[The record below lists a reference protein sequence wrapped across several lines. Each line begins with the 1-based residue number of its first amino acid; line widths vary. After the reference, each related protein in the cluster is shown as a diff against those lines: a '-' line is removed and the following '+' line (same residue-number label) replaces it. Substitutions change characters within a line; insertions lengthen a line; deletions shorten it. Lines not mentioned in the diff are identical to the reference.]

1 MKKIGF
7 ILLFLISL
15 LTQAQ
20 EVNWVTFKELPLLI
34 NQEAKPIMVF
44 IHTDWCKYCLMQ
56 EQNTFSDSAVVSNL
70 NENYYC
76 VKLNAET
83 EETISFL
90 NRDYNFNGNQNELSW
105 VLGAENNQL
114 SFPTTVVLSSQFQ
127 ITNRWVGYLSKEV
140 ILGDKL

>member
-7 ILLFLISL
+7 ISLFLMSI

-20 EVNWVTFKELPLLI
+20 KVNWVTFEELSSLTK
-34 NQEAKPIMVF
+34 QKAKPIMVF

-56 EQNTFSDSAVVSNL
+56 EQSTFSDSAVVSNL
-70 NENYYC
+70 NDNYYC

-83 EETISFL
+83 EETILFL
-90 NRDYNFNGNQNELSW
+90 NRDYNFNGSQNELSW

-114 SFPTTVVLSSQFQ
+114 LFPTTVVLSPQFQ
-127 ITNRWVGYLSKEV
+127 ITNRWVGHLSKQV
-140 ILGDKL
+140 LLGN

>member
-90 NRDYNFNGNQNELSW
+90 NRDYNFNENQNELSW

>member
-1 MKKIGF
+1 M
-7 ILLFLISL
+7 FLISL

-20 EVNWVTFKELPLLI
+20 EVNWVTFEELPLLTK
-34 NQEAKPIMVF
+34 QEAKPILVF

-70 NENYYC
+70 NEHYYC

-114 SFPTTVVLSSQFQ
+114 SFPTTVVLSPQFQ
-127 ITNRWVGYLSKEV
+127 IANRWVGYLSKEATFN
-140 ILGDKL
+140 